1 MDNVCSEVFHL
12 TQGDGRTHVPIGQGF
27 YFSLYIHGV
36 HLRSGPRPFSL
47 SFRFLS
53 LWFLH
58 CVNGFIFIARSSI
71 LHIFHAGLYLSAL
84 CDWRLFFLMGF
95 RSSLLVL
102 GVVPSLLRLWFGL
115 RCFLPCMFFLVLA
128 IFAVRTSGF
137 SGWVLSY
144 D

>member
-36 HLRSGPRPFSL
+36 HLRSGPRPFHLVFGFSRFGSCIVLTVSFSL
-47 SFRFLS
+47 L
-53 LWFLH
+53 
-58 CVNGFIFIARSSI
+58 VP
-71 LHIFHAGLYLSAL
+71 LYCTYFTRVYTCLL